1 MEVGTKALGRGN
13 KEESLEFFNKAYQ
26 LYSLFW
32 GINMKI
38 VELSKSELKKISG
51 GGRLA
56 YLLGKYKVDSYLGSM
71 VGDDT
76 FGNTIR
82 KELEKVGV
90 HTEYM
95 EIAYE
100 KRTSLS
106 YILLNEK
113 EKKRTILNI
122 NKEKLLMKKTEFPM
136 DPDLVLVDSFDYGA
150 SLSAFNKYANKIT
163 IIDAKMANSE
173 TIELCKY
180 AKYIIASKDFA
191 SYVSGVKIDFNNP
204 NSLVNCYSALLNK
217 FPNRNIVVTLGDKG
231 AMYLMD
237 NQIKVM
243 PGLKVNEVDATG
255 AKDIFCGSFAYA
267 LLKGYDIEK
276 TVTFA
281 NIASGLSVVKI
292 GGRSSIPEYDE
303 IMKYFLQK
311 YPDEGTIQK
320 ETPPVIATEA
330 GM

>member
-1 MEVGTKALGRGN
+1 MKVLCVGQSTFDVTTKVDKFPEEGSVTNFNEVY
-13 KEESLEFFNKAYQ
+13 EC
-26 LYSLFW
+26 
-32 GINMKI
+32 
-38 VELSKSELKKISG
+38 G
-51 GGRLA
+51 GGSA
-56 YLLGKYKVDSYLGSM
+56 ANAAFILGKYKVDSYLGSM

-100 KRTSLS
+100 KRTALS

-113 EKKRTILNI
+113 EKKRTILNV
-122 NKEKLLMKKTEFPM
+122 NKEKLVMKKTEFPM

-163 IIDAKMANSE
+163 IIDAKIANSE

-180 AKYIIASKDFA
+180 AKFIIASKDFA

-217 FPNRNIVVTLGDKG
+217 FPNRNIIVTLADKG

-292 GGRSSIPEYDE
+292 GGRTSIPEYDE

-330 GM
+330 GIK

>member
-1 MEVGTKALGRGN
+1 MKVLCVGQSTFDVTTKIDKFPEEGSVTSFNEVY
-13 KEESLEFFNKAYQ
+13 EC
-26 LYSLFW
+26 
-32 GINMKI
+32 
-38 VELSKSELKKISG
+38 G
-51 GGRLA
+51 GGPAANAA

-100 KRTSLS
+100 KRTALS

-122 NKEKLLMKKTEFPM
+122 NKEKLVMKKTEFPM
-136 DPDLVLVDSFDYGA
+136 DPDLVLIDSFDYGA
-150 SLSAFNKYANKIT
+150 SLAAFNKYANKIT
-163 IIDAKMANSE
+163 VIDAKVANSE

-217 FPNRNIVVTLGDKG
+217 FPNKNIIVTLGDKG

-292 GGRSSIPEYDE
+292 GGRTSIPEYDE

-311 YPDEGTIQK
+311 YPDEGTIPK

>member
-1 MEVGTKALGRGN
+1 MKVLCVGQSTFDVTTKVDKFPEEGSVTNFNEVY
-13 KEESLEFFNKAYQ
+13 EC
-26 LYSLFW
+26 
-32 GINMKI
+32 
-38 VELSKSELKKISG
+38 G
-51 GGRLA
+51 GGSA
-56 YLLGKYKVDSYLGSM
+56 ANAAFILGKYKVDSYLGSM

-100 KRTSLS
+100 KRTALS

-113 EKKRTILNI
+113 EKKRTILNV
-122 NKEKLLMKKTEFPM
+122 NKEKLVMKKTEFPM

-163 IIDAKMANSE
+163 IIDAKIANSE

-217 FPNRNIVVTLGDKG
+217 FPNRNIIVTLGDKG

-243 PGLKVNEVDATG
+243 PGLKVNEVDGTG

-292 GGRSSIPEYDE
+292 GGRTSIPEYDE

>member
-1 MEVGTKALGRGN
+1 MKVLCVGQSTFDVTTKIDKFPEEGSVTNFSEVY
-13 KEESLEFFNKAYQ
+13 EC
-26 LYSLFW
+26 
-32 GINMKI
+32 
-38 VELSKSELKKISG
+38 G
-51 GGRLA
+51 GGSCANAA

-136 DPDLVLVDSFDYGA
+136 DPDLVLVDSF
-150 SLSAFNKYANKIT
+150 
-163 IIDAKMANSE
+163 E

-217 FPNRNIVVTLGDKG
+217 FPNRNIIVTLGEKG

-276 TVTFA
+276 TITFA

>member
-1 MEVGTKALGRGN
+1 MKVLCVGQSTFDVTTKIDKFPEEGSVTNFSEVY
-13 KEESLEFFNKAYQ
+13 EC
-26 LYSLFW
+26 
-32 GINMKI
+32 
-38 VELSKSELKKISG
+38 G
-51 GGRLA
+51 GGSCANAA

-100 KRTSLS
+100 KRTALS

-150 SLSAFNKYANKIT
+150 SLSAFNKYSNKIT

-191 SYVSGVKIDFNNP
+191 SYVSGIKIDFNNP
-204 NSLVNCYSALLNK
+204 NSLFDYPRYVFSDKNCS
-217 FPNRNIVVTLGDKG
+217 
-231 AMYLMD
+231 
-237 NQIKVM
+237 
-243 PGLKVNEVDATG
+243 LKRVLRPENNDAYIR
-255 AKDIFCGSFAYA
+255 KS
-267 LLKGYDIEK
+267 
-276 TVTFA
+276 
-281 NIASGLSVVKI
+281 LSK
-292 GGRSSIPEYDE
+292 S
-303 IMKYFLQK
+303 
-311 YPDEGTIQK
+311 
-320 ETPPVIATEA
+320 
-330 GM
+330 

>member
-1 MEVGTKALGRGN
+1 MKVLCVGQSTFDVTTKIDKFPEEGSVTNFSEVY
-13 KEESLEFFNKAYQ
+13 EC
-26 LYSLFW
+26 
-32 GINMKI
+32 
-38 VELSKSELKKISG
+38 G
-51 GGRLA
+51 GGSCAA

-217 FPNRNIVVTLGDKG
+217 FPNRNIIVTLGEKG

-292 GGRSSIPEYDE
+292 GGRSSIPEYD
-303 IMKYFLQK
+303 Y
-311 YPDEGTIQK
+311 Y
-320 ETPPVIATEA
+320 
-330 GM
+330 

>member
-1 MEVGTKALGRGN
+1 MKVLCVGQSTFDVTTKVDKFPEEGSVTNFNEVY
-13 KEESLEFFNKAYQ
+13 EC
-26 LYSLFW
+26 
-32 GINMKI
+32 
-38 VELSKSELKKISG
+38 G
-51 GGRLA
+51 GGSA
-56 YLLGKYKVDSYLGSM
+56 ANAAFILGKYKVDSYLGSM

-100 KRTSLS
+100 KRTALS
-106 YILLNEK
+106 YIILNEK
-113 EKKRTILNI
+113 EKKRTILNV
-122 NKEKLLMKKTEFPM
+122 NKEKLVMKKTEFPM

-163 IIDAKMANSE
+163 IIDAKIANSE

-180 AKYIIASKDFA
+180 AKFIIASKDFA

-217 FPNRNIVVTLGDKG
+217 FPNRNIIVTLADKG

-267 LLKGYDIEK
+267 ILKGYDIEK

-292 GGRSSIPEYDE
+292 GGRTSIPEYDE

>member
-1 MEVGTKALGRGN
+1 MKVLCVGQSTFDVTTKIDKFPEEGSVTSFNEVY
-13 KEESLEFFNKAYQ
+13 EC
-26 LYSLFW
+26 
-32 GINMKI
+32 
-38 VELSKSELKKISG
+38 G
-51 GGRLA
+51 GGPAANAA

-100 KRTSLS
+100 KRTALS

-113 EKKRTILNI
+113 EKKRTILNV
-122 NKEKLLMKKTEFPM
+122 NKEKLVMKKTEFPM
-136 DPDLVLVDSFDYGA
+136 DPDLVLIDSFDYGA
-150 SLSAFNKYANKIT
+150 SLAAFNKYANKIT
-163 IIDAKMANSE
+163 VIDAKVANSE

-217 FPNRNIVVTLGDKG
+217 FPNKNIIVTLGDKG

-292 GGRSSIPEYDE
+292 GGRTSIPEYDE

-311 YPDEGTIQK
+311 YPDEGTIPK

>member
-1 MEVGTKALGRGN
+1 MKVLCVGQSTFDVTTKIDKFPEEGSVTNFSEVY
-13 KEESLEFFNKAYQ
+13 EC
-26 LYSLFW
+26 
-32 GINMKI
+32 
-38 VELSKSELKKISG
+38 G
-51 GGRLA
+51 GGSCANAA

-100 KRTSLS
+100 KRTALS

-150 SLSAFNKYANKIT
+150 SLSAFNKYSNKIT

-191 SYVSGVKIDFNNP
+191 SYVSGIKIDFNNP

-303 IMKYFLQK
+303 IMKYFYK
-311 YPDEGTIQK
+311 NIQMK
-320 ETPPVIATEA
+320 ELLKKKLLRL
-330 GM
+330 

>member
-1 MEVGTKALGRGN
+1 MKALCVGQSTFDITT
-13 KEESLEFFNKAYQ
+13 KIDKYPEEGSITNF
-26 LYSLFW
+26 
-32 GINMKI
+32 
-38 VELSKSELKKISG
+38 SEVYECG
-51 GGRLA
+51 GGSAANAA
-56 YLLGKYKVDSYLGSM
+56 YLLGKYKVDSYLGSI

-82 KELEKVGV
+82 KDLEKAGV

-100 KRTSLS
+100 KRTPTS

-113 EKKRTILNI
+113 EKLRTIYNI
-122 NKEKLLMKKTEFPM
+122 NKEKIFMKKIEFPM
-136 DPDLVLVDSFDYGA
+136 NPDLVLADSFDYGA
-150 SLSAFNKYANKIT
+150 SLSAFNKYSNKIT
-163 IIDAKMANSE
+163 IINAKLANSE

-180 AKYIIASKDFA
+180 AKYVIASKDFA
-191 SYVSGVKIDFNNP
+191 SYVSGIKIDFNNP

-217 FPNRNIVVTLGDKG
+217 FPNRNIIVTLGDKG
-231 AMYLMD
+231 AMYLTD

-243 PGLKVNEVDATG
+243 PGLKVNELDATG
-255 AKDIFCGSFAYA
+255 AKDIFCASFAFA
-267 LLKGYDIEK
+267 LLKEYDIEK
-276 TVTFA
+276 AVTFA

-303 IMKYFLQK
+303 ILKYFLQK
-311 YPDEGTIQK
+311 YPDEGTVQK

-330 GM
+330 GVQ

>member
-1 MEVGTKALGRGN
+1 MKVLCVGQSTFDVTTKVDKFPEEGSVTNFNEVY
-13 KEESLEFFNKAYQ
+13 EC
-26 LYSLFW
+26 
-32 GINMKI
+32 
-38 VELSKSELKKISG
+38 G
-51 GGRLA
+51 GGSA
-56 YLLGKYKVDSYLGSM
+56 ANAAFILGKYKVDSYLGSM

-100 KRTSLS
+100 KRTALS

-113 EKKRTILNI
+113 EKKRTILNV
-122 NKEKLLMKKTEFPM
+122 NKEKLVMKKTEFPM

-150 SLSAFNKYANKIT
+150 SLSAFNKYSNKIT
-163 IIDAKMANSE
+163 IIDAKIANSE

-217 FPNRNIVVTLGDKG
+217 FPNRNIIVTLADKG

-292 GGRSSIPEYDE
+292 GGRTSIPEYDE

>member
-1 MEVGTKALGRGN
+1 MKVLCVGQSTFDVTTKVDKFPEEGSVTSFNEVY
-13 KEESLEFFNKAYQ
+13 EC
-26 LYSLFW
+26 
-32 GINMKI
+32 
-38 VELSKSELKKISG
+38 G
-51 GGRLA
+51 GGSSANAA

-106 YILLNEK
+106 YILLDEK

-122 NKEKLLMKKTEFPM
+122 NKEKLVMKKTEFPM

-191 SYVSGVKIDFNNP
+191 SYVSGIKIDFNNP

-217 FPNRNIVVTLGDKG
+217 FPNRNIIVTLGDKG

-292 GGRSSIPEYDE
+292 GGRTSIPEYDE

>member
-1 MEVGTKALGRGN
+1 MKVLCVGQSTFDVTTKVDKFPEEGSVTNFNEVY
-13 KEESLEFFNKAYQ
+13 EC
-26 LYSLFW
+26 
-32 GINMKI
+32 
-38 VELSKSELKKISG
+38 G
-51 GGRLA
+51 GGSA
-56 YLLGKYKVDSYLGSM
+56 ANAAFILGKYKVDSYLGSM

-100 KRTSLS
+100 KRTALS

-113 EKKRTILNI
+113 EKKRTILNV
-122 NKEKLLMKKTEFPM
+122 NKEKLVMKKTEFPM

-163 IIDAKMANSE
+163 IIDAKIANSE

-180 AKYIIASKDFA
+180 AKFIIASKDFA

-217 FPNRNIVVTLGDKG
+217 FPNRNIIVTLADKG

-267 LLKGYDIEK
+267 ILKGYDIEK

-292 GGRSSIPEYDE
+292 GGRTSIPEYDE

-330 GM
+330 GIK

>member
-1 MEVGTKALGRGN
+1 MKVLCVGQSTFDVTTKIDKFPEEGSVTSFNEVY
-13 KEESLEFFNKAYQ
+13 EC
-26 LYSLFW
+26 
-32 GINMKI
+32 
-38 VELSKSELKKISG
+38 G
-51 GGRLA
+51 GGPAANAA

-100 KRTSLS
+100 KRTALS

-113 EKKRTILNI
+113 EKKKTILNV
-122 NKEKLLMKKTEFPM
+122 NKEKLVMKKTEFPM
-136 DPDLVLVDSFDYGA
+136 DPDLVLIDSFDYGA
-150 SLSAFNKYANKIT
+150 SLAAFNKYANKIT
-163 IIDAKMANSE
+163 VIDAKVANSE

-217 FPNRNIVVTLGDKG
+217 FPNRNIIVTLADKG

-292 GGRSSIPEYDE
+292 GGRTSIPEYDE

-311 YPDEGTIQK
+311 YPDEGTIPK

>member
-1 MEVGTKALGRGN
+1 MKVLCVGQSTFDVTTKIDKFPEEGSVTSFNEVY
-13 KEESLEFFNKAYQ
+13 EC
-26 LYSLFW
+26 
-32 GINMKI
+32 
-38 VELSKSELKKISG
+38 G
-51 GGRLA
+51 GGPAANAA

-100 KRTSLS
+100 KRTALS

-113 EKKRTILNI
+113 EKKRTILNV
-122 NKEKLLMKKTEFPM
+122 NKEKLVMKKTEFPM
-136 DPDLVLVDSFDYGA
+136 DPDLVLIDSFDYGA
-150 SLSAFNKYANKIT
+150 SLAAFNKYANKIT
-163 IIDAKMANSE
+163 VIDAKVANSE

-217 FPNRNIVVTLGDKG
+217 FPNRNIIVTLADKG

-292 GGRSSIPEYDE
+292 GGRTSIPEYDE

-311 YPDEGTIQK
+311 YPDEGTIPK

>member
-1 MEVGTKALGRGN
+1 MKVLCVGQSTFDVTTKIDKFPEEGSVTSFNEVY
-13 KEESLEFFNKAYQ
+13 EC
-26 LYSLFW
+26 
-32 GINMKI
+32 
-38 VELSKSELKKISG
+38 G
-51 GGRLA
+51 GGPAANAA

-100 KRTSLS
+100 KRTALS

-113 EKKRTILNI
+113 EKKRTILNV
-122 NKEKLLMKKTEFPM
+122 NKEKLVMKKTEFPM
-136 DPDLVLVDSFDYGA
+136 DPDLVLIDSFDYGA
-150 SLSAFNKYANKIT
+150 SLAAFNKYANKIT
-163 IIDAKMANSE
+163 VIDAKVANSE

-217 FPNRNIVVTLGDKG
+217 FPNKNIIVTLGDKG

-292 GGRSSIPEYDE
+292 GGRTSIPEYDE

-311 YPDEGTIQK
+311 YPDEGTIPK
-320 ETPPVIATEA
+320 EMPPVIATEA

>member
-1 MEVGTKALGRGN
+1 MKVLCVGQSTFDVTTKIDKFPEEGSVTSFNEVY
-13 KEESLEFFNKAYQ
+13 EC
-26 LYSLFW
+26 
-32 GINMKI
+32 
-38 VELSKSELKKISG
+38 G
-51 GGRLA
+51 GGPAANAA

-100 KRTSLS
+100 KRTALS

-113 EKKRTILNI
+113 EKKRTILNV
-122 NKEKLLMKKTEFPM
+122 NKEKLVMKKTEFPM
-136 DPDLVLVDSFDYGA
+136 DPDLVLIDSFDYGA
-150 SLSAFNKYANKIT
+150 SLAAFNKYANKIT
-163 IIDAKMANSE
+163 VIDAKIANSE

-217 FPNRNIVVTLGDKG
+217 FPNRNIIVTLGDKG

-292 GGRSSIPEYDE
+292 GGRTSIPEYDE

-311 YPDEGTIQK
+311 YPDEGTIPK

>member
-1 MEVGTKALGRGN
+1 MKVLCVGQSTFDVTTKIDKFPEEGSVTNFSEVY
-13 KEESLEFFNKAYQ
+13 EC
-26 LYSLFW
+26 
-32 GINMKI
+32 
-38 VELSKSELKKISG
+38 G
-51 GGRLA
+51 GGSCANAA

-217 FPNRNIVVTLGDKG
+217 FPNRNIIVTLGEKG

-267 LLKGYDIEK
+267 LLKGYDIE
-276 TVTFA
+276 
-281 NIASGLSVVKI
+281 
-292 GGRSSIPEYDE
+292 SIPEYDE
-303 IMKYFLQK
+303 IMRYFLQK

>member
-1 MEVGTKALGRGN
+1 
-13 KEESLEFFNKAYQ
+13 
-26 LYSLFW
+26 
-32 GINMKI
+32 
-38 VELSKSELKKISG
+38 
-51 GGRLA
+51 
-56 YLLGKYKVDSYLGSM
+56 
-71 VGDDT
+71 
-76 FGNTIR
+76 
-82 KELEKVGV
+82 
-90 HTEYM
+90 
-95 EIAYE
+95 
-100 KRTSLS
+100 
-106 YILLNEK
+106 
-113 EKKRTILNI
+113 
-122 NKEKLLMKKTEFPM
+122 MKKTEFPM

-163 IIDAKMANSE
+163 IIDAKIANSE

-303 IMKYFLQK
+303 IMRYFLQK

>member
-1 MEVGTKALGRGN
+1 MKVLCVGQSTFDVTTKIDKFPEEGSVTNFSEVY
-13 KEESLEFFNKAYQ
+13 EC
-26 LYSLFW
+26 
-32 GINMKI
+32 
-38 VELSKSELKKISG
+38 G
-51 GGRLA
+51 GGSCANAA

-255 AKDIFCGSFAYA
+255 AKDIFCGSFVYA

-292 GGRSSIPEYDE
+292 GGRTSIPEYDE

>member
-1 MEVGTKALGRGN
+1 MKVLCVGQSTFDVTTKVDKFPEEGSVTNFNEVY
-13 KEESLEFFNKAYQ
+13 EC
-26 LYSLFW
+26 
-32 GINMKI
+32 
-38 VELSKSELKKISG
+38 G
-51 GGRLA
+51 GGSA
-56 YLLGKYKVDSYLGSM
+56 ANAAFILGKYKVDSYLGSM

-100 KRTSLS
+100 KRTALS

-113 EKKRTILNI
+113 EKKRTILNV
-122 NKEKLLMKKTEFPM
+122 NKEKLVMKKTEFPM

-163 IIDAKMANSE
+163 IIDAKIANSE

-180 AKYIIASKDFA
+180 AKFIIASKDFA

-217 FPNRNIVVTLGDKG
+217 FPNRNIIVTLADKG

-292 GGRSSIPEYDE
+292 GGRTSIPEYDE

>member
-1 MEVGTKALGRGN
+1 MKVLCVGQSTFDVTTKIDKFPGEGSVTNFSEVY
-13 KEESLEFFNKAYQ
+13 EC
-26 LYSLFW
+26 
-32 GINMKI
+32 
-38 VELSKSELKKISG
+38 G
-51 GGRLA
+51 GGSCANAA

-106 YILLNEK
+106 YIILNEK

-163 IIDAKMANSE
+163 IIDAKIANSE

-217 FPNRNIVVTLGDKG
+217 FPNRNIIVTLGEKG

-267 LLKGYDIEK
+267 LLKEYDIEK

-303 IMKYFLQK
+303 IMRYFLQK

>member
-1 MEVGTKALGRGN
+1 MKVLCVGQSAFDVTTKIDKFPEEGSVTSFNEVY
-13 KEESLEFFNKAYQ
+13 EC
-26 LYSLFW
+26 
-32 GINMKI
+32 
-38 VELSKSELKKISG
+38 G
-51 GGRLA
+51 GGPAANAA

-100 KRTSLS
+100 KRTALS

-113 EKKRTILNI
+113 EKKRTILNV
-122 NKEKLLMKKTEFPM
+122 NKEKLVMKKTEFPM
-136 DPDLVLVDSFDYGA
+136 DPDLVLIDSFDYGA
-150 SLSAFNKYANKIT
+150 SLAAFNKYANKIT
-163 IIDAKMANSE
+163 VIDAKIANSE

-217 FPNRNIVVTLGDKG
+217 FPNRNIIVTLGDKG

-292 GGRSSIPEYDE
+292 GGRTSIPEYDE

-311 YPDEGTIQK
+311 YPDEGTIPK

>member
-1 MEVGTKALGRGN
+1 MKVLCVGQSTFDVTTKIDKFPEEGSVTSFNEVY
-13 KEESLEFFNKAYQ
+13 EC
-26 LYSLFW
+26 
-32 GINMKI
+32 
-38 VELSKSELKKISG
+38 G
-51 GGRLA
+51 GGNSANAA

-100 KRTSLS
+100 KRTALS

-122 NKEKLLMKKTEFPM
+122 NKEKLVMKKTEFPM

-163 IIDAKMANSE
+163 IIDAKIANSE

-191 SYVSGVKIDFNNP
+191 SYVSGIKIDFNNP
-204 NSLVNCYSALLNK
+204 NSLVNCYSVLLNK

-292 GGRSSIPEYDE
+292 GGRTSIPEYDE

>member
-1 MEVGTKALGRGN
+1 MKVLCVGQSTFDVTTKIDKFPEEGSVTNFSEVY
-13 KEESLEFFNKAYQ
+13 EC
-26 LYSLFW
+26 
-32 GINMKI
+32 
-38 VELSKSELKKISG
+38 G
-51 GGRLA
+51 GGSCANAA

-82 KELEKVGV
+82 KDLEKVGV

-163 IIDAKMANSE
+163 IIDAKIANSE

-204 NSLVNCYSALLNK
+204 NSLVNCYSALINK
-217 FPNRNIVVTLGDKG
+217 YPNRNIDVTLGDKG

-276 TVTFA
+276 TITFA

>member
-1 MEVGTKALGRGN
+1 MKVLCVGQSTFDVTTKVDKFPEEGSVTNFNEVY
-13 KEESLEFFNKAYQ
+13 EC
-26 LYSLFW
+26 
-32 GINMKI
+32 
-38 VELSKSELKKISG
+38 G
-51 GGRLA
+51 GGSA
-56 YLLGKYKVDSYLGSM
+56 ANAAFILGKYKVDSYLGSM

-100 KRTSLS
+100 KRTALS

-113 EKKRTILNI
+113 EKKRTILNV
-122 NKEKLLMKKTEFPM
+122 NKEKLVMKKTEFPM

-163 IIDAKMANSE
+163 IIDAKIANSE

-217 FPNRNIVVTLGDKG
+217 FPNRNIIVTLADKG

-267 LLKGYDIEK
+267 ILKGYDIEK

-292 GGRSSIPEYDE
+292 GGRTSIPEYDE

-330 GM
+330 GIK

>member
-1 MEVGTKALGRGN
+1 MKVLCVGQSTFDVTTKVDKFPEEGSVTNFNEVY
-13 KEESLEFFNKAYQ
+13 EC
-26 LYSLFW
+26 
-32 GINMKI
+32 
-38 VELSKSELKKISG
+38 G
-51 GGRLA
+51 GGSA
-56 YLLGKYKVDSYLGSM
+56 ANAAFILGKYKVDSYLGSM

-100 KRTSLS
+100 KRTALS

-122 NKEKLLMKKTEFPM
+122 NKEKLVMKKTEFPM

-163 IIDAKMANSE
+163 IIDAKIANSE

-180 AKYIIASKDFA
+180 AKFIIASKDFA

-217 FPNRNIVVTLGDKG
+217 FPNRNIIVTLADKG

-267 LLKGYDIEK
+267 ILKGYDIEK

-292 GGRSSIPEYDE
+292 GGRTSIPEYDE

>member
-1 MEVGTKALGRGN
+1 MSIVIVLVVGEV
-13 KEESLEFFNKAYQ
+13 SFI
-26 LYSLFW
+26 LFSFIKRKD
-32 GINMKI
+32 GFRKRLIFI
-38 VELSKSELKKISG
+38 LVLTVFTTVGFVSSTKKIE
-51 GGRLA
+51 
-56 YLLGKYKVDSYLGSM
+56 
-71 VGDDT
+71 
-76 FGNTIR
+76 N
-82 KELEKVGV
+82 
-90 HTEYM
+90 
-95 EIAYE
+95 
-100 KRTSLS
+100 
-106 YILLNEK
+106 YI
-113 EKKRTILNI
+113 
-122 NKEKLLMKKTEFPM
+122 
-136 DPDLVLVDSFDYGA
+136 
-150 SLSAFNKYANKIT
+150 
-163 IIDAKMANSE
+163 
-173 TIELCKY
+173 
-180 AKYIIASKDFA
+180 
-191 SYVSGVKIDFNNP
+191 KIDFNNP

>member
-1 MEVGTKALGRGN
+1 
-13 KEESLEFFNKAYQ
+13 
-26 LYSLFW
+26 
-32 GINMKI
+32 
-38 VELSKSELKKISG
+38 
-51 GGRLA
+51 
-56 YLLGKYKVDSYLGSM
+56 
-71 VGDDT
+71 
-76 FGNTIR
+76 
-82 KELEKVGV
+82 
-90 HTEYM
+90 
-95 EIAYE
+95 
-100 KRTSLS
+100 
-106 YILLNEK
+106 
-113 EKKRTILNI
+113 
-122 NKEKLLMKKTEFPM
+122 
-136 DPDLVLVDSFDYGA
+136 
-150 SLSAFNKYANKIT
+150 
-163 IIDAKMANSE
+163 
-173 TIELCKY
+173 
-180 AKYIIASKDFA
+180 
-191 SYVSGVKIDFNNP
+191 
-204 NSLVNCYSALLNK
+204 
-217 FPNRNIVVTLGDKG
+217 
-231 AMYLMD
+231 MYLMD

>member
-1 MEVGTKALGRGN
+1 MKVLCVGQSTFDVTTKVDKFPEEGSVTNFNEVY
-13 KEESLEFFNKAYQ
+13 EC
-26 LYSLFW
+26 
-32 GINMKI
+32 
-38 VELSKSELKKISG
+38 G
-51 GGRLA
+51 GGSA
-56 YLLGKYKVDSYLGSM
+56 ANAAFILGKYKVDSYLGSM

-100 KRTSLS
+100 KRTALS

-113 EKKRTILNI
+113 EKKRTILNV
-122 NKEKLLMKKTEFPM
+122 NKEKLVMKKTEFPM

-163 IIDAKMANSE
+163 IIDAKIANSE

-180 AKYIIASKDFA
+180 AKFIIASKDFA

-217 FPNRNIVVTLGDKG
+217 FPNRNIIVTLADKG

-267 LLKGYDIEK
+267 ILKGYDIEK

-292 GGRSSIPEYDE
+292 GGRTSIPEYDE

>member
-1 MEVGTKALGRGN
+1 MKVLCVGQSTFDVTTKVDKFPEEGSVTNFNEVY
-13 KEESLEFFNKAYQ
+13 EC
-26 LYSLFW
+26 
-32 GINMKI
+32 
-38 VELSKSELKKISG
+38 G
-51 GGRLA
+51 GGSA
-56 YLLGKYKVDSYLGSM
+56 ANAAFILGKYKVDSYLGSM

-100 KRTSLS
+100 KRTALS

-113 EKKRTILNI
+113 EKKRTILNV
-122 NKEKLLMKKTEFPM
+122 NKEKLVMKKTEFPM

-163 IIDAKMANSE
+163 IIDAKIANSE

-191 SYVSGVKIDFNNP
+191 SYVSGIKIDFNNP

-217 FPNRNIVVTLGDKG
+217 FPNRNIIVTLADKG

-292 GGRSSIPEYDE
+292 GGRTSIPEYDE